1 MSYLSCA
8 HTAFAMAPHLTAKE
22 KDFLRALLGKGLSL
36 VQIHAKF
43 VARRARSRTDALALN
58 NLRRVLKG
66 ETYRQGLC
74 ETRGLKRKLTPRA
87 VRKLNKTRKELIKKA
102 AGEEEVHWD
111 DILRKPRVQ
120 KVDPTTAARAVRRVL
135 PGLQWR
141 APREKPTLSKQHKAE
156 RLAICTEWQSLP
168 STYFAKT
175 VDLVIDNKK
184 FTIPTHKNSKA
195 HLKMTKVRGHLCT
208 RGEGLKSGFTKP
220 NCRKHKSNPGA
231 YVNICAGLTDGKV
244 RMWHELPSAWNG
256 EVAEKLYRGPVID
269 TLRAH
274 RGHKRRYTI
283 LEDNDPVGYKSNKAK
298 VAQLDFKIGP
308 VRFPKYSPDLNPL
321 DFYVWSEI
329 ERRMLA
335 SRVKGVESAKQYK
348 SRLRRVAM
356 SLPRREPRA
365 H

>member
-1 MSYLSCA
+1 M
-8 HTAFAMAPHLTAKE
+8 
-22 KDFLRALLGKGLSL
+22 
-36 VQIHAKF
+36 
-43 VARRARSRTDALALN
+43 
-58 NLRRVLKG
+58 
-66 ETYRQGLC
+66 
-74 ETRGLKRKLTPRA
+74 
-87 VRKLNKTRKELIKKA
+87 
-102 AGEEEVHWD
+102 
-111 DILRKPRVQ
+111 
-120 KVDPTTAARAVRRVL
+120 
-135 PGLQWR
+135 
-141 APREKPTLSKQHKAE
+141 
-156 RLAICTEWQSLP
+156 
-168 STYFAKT
+168 
-175 VDLVIDNKK
+175 IDYKK

-195 HLKMTKVRGHLCT
+195 HLKMTKVRGHLRT
-208 RGEGLKSGFTKP
+208 REEGLKSGFTKP
-220 NCRKHKSNPGA
+220 NCRKHKSNLGA

-256 EVAEKLYRGPVID
+256 EVAEKLYRGPMID
-269 TLRAH
+269 TLRA
-274 RGHKRRYTI
+274 RRDHKRRYTI

-298 VAQLDFKIGP
+298 VAKLDFKIEP